1 MDDNPKQT
9 AIKMI
14 EDLPEDASYEDIMYH
29 LYVLEAIEQG
39 LDDVDAGRVV
49 SQKDVEKKVSK
60 WLKSSGR

>member
-9 AIKMI
+9 AIRMI